1 MTFQT
6 VEFLGVG
13 GHDDTLGQLLQ
24 PCAMTGQNINGVG
37 IYHCGALTAA
47 QLCNDGN
54 CRLLAGSQARTNA
67 QRIEVFGVNRL
78 RESGFLSVEL
88 YDGFGNAHLQNV
100 AVAFGCVGSDLSYTY
115 AQTCFGGQH
124 RSTCHT
130 VAAGNNQG
138 VTHLAFVGKRV
149 ALQQA
154 WAHVVLLQQRVVG
167 INLLHALFAQS
178 DIQHLQFADEYL
190 VFGEQERQL
199 WQLQCQRHI
208 GTDNVGSY
216 IVSVVFGH
224 QSRWHIDTYHL
235 SGRCVDVFHERR
247 ETTGQRLVDAR
258 SEQSVNHQHALL

>member
-1 MTFQT
+1 MPLQYDVSLQALSQVAGLHQALKAVARMSFQT
-6 VEFLGVG
+6 VELLGVG

-37 IYHCGALTAA
+37 IYHCRALTAA

-54 CRLLAGSQARTNA
+54 RCLLTCSQARTNTKCVK
-67 QRIEVFGVNRL
+67 VFGINSL

-88 YDGFGNAHLQNV
+88 YDGFGDAYLQNV
-100 AVAFGCVGSDLSYTY
+100 AVSFRCVGGNLSYTY

-154 WAHVVLLQQRVVG
+154 WAYVVLLQQRVVG
-167 INLLHALFAQS
+167 INLLYALFAQS
-178 DIQHLQFADEYL
+178 DIQHLQLADKYL
-190 VFGEQERQL
+190 IF
-199 WQLQCQRHI
+199 
-208 GTDNVGSY
+208 
-216 IVSVVFGH
+216 
-224 QSRWHIDTYHL
+224 
-235 SGRCVDVFHERR
+235 R
-247 ETTGQRLVDAR
+247 E
-258 SEQSVNHQHALL
+258 